1 MKELKFARSIEI
13 NSKPDVIY
21 KVITDIPR
29 IPDFWHGT
37 REINKIGE
45 NRYDVKFAFPS
56 RAVST
61 FEFDRNSFIFIQ
73 NYIKGPFTGYTKNTI
88 KYDGNKSI
96 LTTEWNI
103 KLGPSLILF
112 SRRLQ
117 GHFES
122 GAENALKRIKEFV
135 ESNAGE

>member
-73 NYIKGPFTGYTKNTI
+73 NYIKGPFTGYTKIQLNTMEI
-88 KYDGNKSI
+88 RAYLQRNGIS
-96 LTTEWNI
+96 
-103 KLGPSLILF
+103 SLA
-112 SRRLQ
+112 
-117 GHFES
+117 HH
-122 GAENALKRIKEFV
+122 
-135 ESNAGE
+135 